1 MMSPKLSSY
10 PQNKKPWVENLR
22 TNTPK
27 LEFSDYYLTS
37 HQSAVSK
44 ANKIIEKYTKNPQ
57 GQKSRLRTFSNPVSV
72 SKKTQSSTRANSIFS
87 SNNNFYSSSP
97 VKMQSVRQISKVF
110 TPKAQAEGDGA
121 EVRRIIGTGVLRN
134 LDPFLMMDHFEVVYP
149 HGFPDHPHRGF
160 ETVTYML
167 DGKCK
172 HEDFKGH
179 SGEIGPGD
187 IQWMTAGR
195 GIVHAE
201 MPGTPK
207 MEGLQLWV
215 NLKSSDKLCQPSY
228 QEKTA
233 SEIPKA
239 SRDGVEVTI
248 IAGESLGVRSET
260 VTRTPAYFL
269 DFKMQAGSSLAQNIN
284 NGWNSYMYM
293 LEGKVRVSGR
303 ELKQGEV
310 AVFDKNGNSVDVQCI
325 ERCRFVLLA
334 GEPIGES
341 IVQYGPFVMNENRE
355 IQEAM
360 QDYRMGR
367 NGFEGASMWRS
378 RIAIT

>member
-1 MMSPKLSSY
+1 MHSL
-10 PQNKKPWVENLR
+10 
-22 TNTPK
+22 
-27 LEFSDYYLTS
+27 
-37 HQSAVSK
+37 
-44 ANKIIEKYTKNPQ
+44 
-57 GQKSRLRTFSNPVSV
+57 
-72 SKKTQSSTRANSIFS
+72 
-87 SNNNFYSSSP
+87 
-97 VKMQSVRQISKVF
+97 RQISRVF
-110 TPKAQAEGDGA
+110 TPQKQAEGDGA
-121 EVRRIIGTGVLRN
+121 QVRRIIGTQNLKN
-134 LDPFLMMDHFEVVYP
+134 LDPFLMMDHFEVEYP
-149 HGFPDHPHRGF
+149 NGFPDHPHRGF

-201 MPGTPK
+201 MPGTAK

-215 NLKSSDKLCQPSY
+215 NLKSCDKLCEPSY

-233 SEIPKA
+233 SDIPKV
-239 SRDGVEVTI
+239 SRDGIEVAI

-269 DFKMQAGSSLAQNIN
+269 DFKMQPGSILAQNVN
-284 NGWNSYMYM
+284 NGWNSYMYVI
-293 LEGKVRVSGR
+293 EGKVAVAGR

-310 AVFDKNGNSVDVQCI
+310 AVFDKNGDGVEVRCI
-325 ERCRFVLLA
+325 DKCRFVLLA
-334 GEPIGES
+334 GEPIGETV
-341 IVQYGPFVMNENRE
+341 VQYGPFVMNKDRE

-367 NGFEGASMWRS
+367 NGFEGASVWRS
-378 RIAIT
+378 RIALT